1 MSSLAAAR
9 SRTAVVGRLSSE
21 IGEAI
26 VVSPAK
32 YQASGFSVLLFMALT
47 GLGRLE
53 SAFDKLRQPW
63 QVSVRR
69 QCSRSLTCPC
79 WGTRKQR

>member
-53 SAFDKLRQPW
+53 SALKNLG
-63 QVSVRR
+63 
-69 QCSRSLTCPC
+69 SLGRCRCVGNAPAL
-79 WGTRKQR
+79 